1 MRQGQKIC
9 LCYWQLTCGMPCI
22 CTMCRK
28 LTDLPLCTILY
39 CREQM
44 SFVTKNVGRLWQFLR
59 NAWLLPKIF
68 WRKLLITLK
77 KVVTHFLLSCYVLL
91 LVLLNHVKRKKK
103 NLFWIFFGKF
113 QNFLL
118 AGATELYGET
128 TGFLVPCQMELIIKQ
143 FSPKDDPIR
152 KT

>member
-103 NLFWIFFGKF
+103 SLLNLFWQISKF
-113 QNFLL
+113 P
-118 AGATELYGET
+118 
-128 TGFLVPCQMELIIKQ
+128 PCRCHWTLWWNYW
-143 FSPKDDPIR
+143 FSCSLPNGIDYQAVF
-152 KT
+152 T

>member
-77 KVVTHFLLSCYVLL
+77 KVVTYFLLSGLL
-91 LVLLNHVKRKKK
+91 PNHVKRKKK
-103 NLFWIFFGKF
+103 IPSESFLANFKISSLQVPLNFMVKLLVFLF
-113 QNFLL
+113 L
-118 AGATELYGET
+118 AKWNWLSSS
-128 TGFLVPCQMELIIKQ
+128 FHLKMIQ
-143 FSPKDDPIR
+143 
-152 KT
+152 